1 MATLTLEAQ
10 AVFGVT
16 YANPDELWLGVFF
29 TPTEASQAAGRAF
42 LRRFRLRVEDRDLE
56 VGGRVAP
63 AQINAIGEW
72 GHSAPGRVRL
82 SPRDYLP
89 DAGDQRKQ

>member
-42 LRRFRLRVEDRDLE
+42 LRRFRLRVQRIATWKWARRSRRRRSTRSVSGVTPRPGAFDLSE
-56 VGGRVAP
+56 
-63 AQINAIGEW
+63 
-72 GHSAPGRVRL
+72 RL
-82 SPRDYLP
+82 PTR
-89 DAGDQRKQ
+89 RW